1 VRILVRRYSTTL
13 AAIAGLWVVAAIVGV
28 YIVAHQNGEFP
39 RWMPIVG
46 DDPYVVS
53 AELPTAQ
60 GVIPGQGQLIEVAGV
75 VVGRVSNV
83 HLEHGVAVLS
93 LHLQRGK
100 VKLFR
105 DASIL
110 LRPRTLLKDM
120 ILQVTPGRPSAGVL
134 REGDRIPVS
143 NTLSDVNVDDLL
155 SALDTDTQSA
165 LMALAQGAGE
175 GIGGQSDELSR
186 FFRRFDPTM
195 RLLRQIN
202 AAMIGRRR
210 ELARA
215 VTNFSRVSEALGS
228 HGRELTQFV
237 NSSNA
242 VFGALASEQ
251 RGVRGTLARLPAA
264 LRDLRASTARFTPVA
279 QDLGSA
285 SRKLLPGAR
294 ALGGG
299 AQALNAMFGAT
310 LPALRTQLRPF
321 ARAAREPATELRGAV
336 RGMPRTSTDAS
347 DSVSLLNRFFNA
359 FAYAAPGSN
368 GASGAFWSAWAAH
381 QLNSVLSSED
391 AQGAFAHTLTMTT
404 CESLHLLPGF
414 EAGDPALALDVS
426 LANIPTVDEVCAG

>member
-1 VRILVRRYSTTL
+1 MKILLRRYASTL
-13 AAIAGLWVVAAIVGV
+13 AAIAGLWVVAAVAGV

-39 RWMPIVG
+39 KWMPIVG

-60 GVIPGQGQLIEVAGV
+60 GVIPGQGQLVEVAGV

-83 HLEHGVAVLS
+83 HLERGVAVLS
-93 LHLQRGK
+93 LHLQRGRAR
-100 VKLFR
+100 LFR

-120 ILQVTPGRPSAGVL
+120 ILQVTPGHPSAGVL

-143 NTLSDVNVDDLL
+143 NTLSDVNVDDVL

-175 GIGGQSDELSR
+175 GIGGQADELSR

-195 RLLRQIN
+195 RMLRRIN
-202 AAMIGRRR
+202 EAMIGRRR

-215 VTNFSRVSEALGS
+215 VTNFARVSQALGS
-228 HGRELTQFV
+228 NRRALTQFV

-242 VFGALASEQ
+242 VFGALADEQ
-251 RGVRGTLARLPAA
+251 RGVRGTLARLPSA
-264 LRDLRASTARFTPVA
+264 LRDLRVSTARFAPVA
-279 QDLGSA
+279 RDLGSS

-299 AQALNAMFGAT
+299 AQALTAMFGAT
-310 LPALRTQLRPF
+310 APVLRDQLRPF
-321 ARAAREPATELRGAV
+321 ARDAQAPARELRGAV
-336 RGMPRTSTDAS
+336 RGMPSTSRNAS
-347 DSVSLLNRFFNA
+347 GSIGVLNQFFNM
-359 FAYAAPGSN
+359 FAYAAPGSK
-368 GASGAFWSAWAAH
+368 GGSPAFWAAWVAH
-381 QLNSVLSSED
+381 QLNSAVSSED
-391 AQGAFAHTLTMTT
+391 AQGAFTHTLTMTT
-404 CESLHLLPGF
+404 CESLRLLPGF

-426 LANIPTVDEVCAG
+426 LANIPTVQEVCGG

>member
-1 VRILVRRYSTTL
+1 MRILVRRYSTTL
-13 AAIAGLWVVAAIVGV
+13 AAIAGLWVVAAVVGV

-120 ILQVTPGRPSAGVL
+120 ILQVTPGHPSAGVL

-228 HGRELTQFV
+228 HRRELTQFV

-242 VFGALASEQ
+242 VFGALACEQ

-285 SRKLLPGAR
+285 SRKLLPGCVSVAR
-294 ALGGG
+294 RLCVW
-299 AQALNAMFGAT
+299 T
-310 LPALRTQLRPF
+310 S
-321 ARAAREPATELRGAV
+321 AAGSPPGCNRRGAPDRQRRPG
-336 RGMPRTSTDAS
+336 RG
-347 DSVSLLNRFFNA
+347 
-359 FAYAAPGSN
+359 
-368 GASGAFWSAWAAH
+368 
-381 QLNSVLSSED
+381 
-391 AQGAFAHTLTMTT
+391 
-404 CESLHLLPGF
+404 
-414 EAGDPALALDVS
+414 
-426 LANIPTVDEVCAG
+426 